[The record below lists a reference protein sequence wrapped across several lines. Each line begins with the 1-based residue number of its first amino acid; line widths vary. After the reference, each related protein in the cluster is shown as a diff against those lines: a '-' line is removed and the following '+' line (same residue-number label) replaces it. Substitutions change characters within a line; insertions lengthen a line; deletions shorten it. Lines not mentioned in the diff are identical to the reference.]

1 MSKIAIIILS
11 DTNTMEAMGKVSNAF
26 MMASEAVEMG
36 DELKIIFEGTGSKWI
51 AELEKE
57 DHKLHPLY
65 KGIKEH
71 ITGVCSYCAQVF
83 GAKKQVEDA
92 GLKLISEYKQHPSL
106 RKLVHEG
113 FEIVTF

>member
-71 ITGVCSYCAQVF
+71 ITGVCFYCAQVF
-83 GAKKQVEDA
+83 GAKSQVEKA
-92 GLKLISEYKQHPSL
+92 GLSLISEYKQHPSL
-106 RKLVHEG
+106 RKLVHDG
-113 FEIVTF
+113 FEIITF